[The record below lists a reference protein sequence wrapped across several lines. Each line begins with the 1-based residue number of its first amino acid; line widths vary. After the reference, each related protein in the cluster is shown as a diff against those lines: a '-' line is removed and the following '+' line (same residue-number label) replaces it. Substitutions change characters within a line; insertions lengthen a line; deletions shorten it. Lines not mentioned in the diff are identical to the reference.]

1 MKKKSFIQVKAAF
14 LLIVF
19 ALNTVIGFACA
30 IGMDMGFNSSTHHH
44 DEDAV
49 TAPVHVHEN
58 AKKHVHH
65 HNGDKHRHDE
75 NKASKKDG
83 CCNDKVIKFETTD
96 KNLSQTAKADVNP
109 TVFVS
114 LVSIFFGVDFFTQIK
129 IAPQQNLAFFHPP
142 PPDILI
148 AIQQFRI

>member
-1 MKKKSFIQVKAAF
+1 MKKKSFIQVKASF
-14 LLIVF
+14 LLVVF
-19 ALNTVIGFACA
+19 ALNTAVGFACA
-30 IGMDMGFNSSTHHH
+30 VGMDMGFNSSTHHH

-49 TAPVHVHEN
+49 TAAVHVHESG
-58 AKKHVHH
+58 KKHVHH
-65 HNGDKHRHDE
+65 HAAVKHQDDE
-75 NKASKKDG
+75 NKESKKDD
-83 CCNDKVIKFETTD
+83 CCNDKVIKFQTTD
-96 KNLSQTAKADVNP
+96 KNLSQTAKANVNP
-109 TVFVS
+109 TAFVS